1 MRRLTLGEVC
11 VCPLCRV
18 LYQLFLKEDASEYLE
33 QSKLEELIKRYS
45 QFVTFPIYLQV
56 TKTETVE
63 VPVEDEP
70 EADKADSDADELEAE
85 EDETDKEDK
94 PKTKTESRT
103 VTDWQLINSQKAI
116 WTRPK
121 EQVRDRW

>member
-1 MRRLTLGEVC
+1 M
-11 VCPLCRV
+11 